1 MKILL
6 SIVVCFCFVLISYS
20 FHEQIQNPEKSY
32 FIHKTKRPFVKKGDR
47 EYLKKKGVEY
57 FNKNHLPTVD
67 EKIRIAQQKE
77 KTGNLKGAFYDY
89 NLALLIDPVNP
100 ELLYN
105 IGNLKFQME
114 DFADAITDF
123 DNAIVND
130 SLSVELFYSRGN
142 AKFELKNY
150 SEAIEDFTHA
160 IQLDSTDRLSF
171 FNRGISYINAGEKE
185 SSCKDLELAK
195 KYNDSEAQIIIK
207 EICR

>member
-20 FHEQIQNPEKSY
+20 FHEQIQNPEKFY

-100 ELLYN
+100 ELLYLTSWLPDGAAWR
-105 IGNLKFQME
+105 ILGLKKDHVARQ
-114 DFADAITDF
+114 
-123 DNAIVND
+123 
-130 SLSVELFYSRGN
+130 
-142 AKFELKNY
+142 
-150 SEAIEDFTHA
+150 
-160 IQLDSTDRLSF
+160 
-171 FNRGISYINAGEKE
+171 SY
-185 SSCKDLELAK
+185 
-195 KYNDSEAQIIIK
+195 
-207 EICR
+207 R